1 MQVRRLHLAESSN
14 KSINV
19 KIVDGLEPFMTEHEV
34 KPMICVLEIEQDP
47 ETIIDKTM
55 QRLREI
61 AYENDIQVRLVAEWC

>member
-1 MQVRRLHLAESSN
+1 
-14 KSINV
+14 
-19 KIVDGLEPFMTEHEV
+19 MTEHEV